1 MTYHCA
7 LLPLIVLGD
16 HNCLPLTA
24 ARAMTV
30 RLSVRAIHVSF
41 TPASACPFPRPTT
54 SHPRPQLVARACLS
68 RHAPIAHF
76 AQVRIRFLLYAVRD
90 RPLCRL
96 FVGYR
101 SLTHGDGFFSFSPSS
116 SLLLLLLLRPGH
128 WLAVAGYN
136 TWRLFQTPVASGS
149 VISNHRNS
157 NSNCLLAV
165 LLELRCNK
173 YMCFGFRLCFKFSKP

>member
-1 MTYHCA
+1 MHSDGIKQVLKLTMTYHRA

-16 HNCLPLTA
+16 HNCLPFTA

-54 SHPRPQLVARACLS
+54 PHPRPHLVARACLS

-101 SLTHGDGFFSFSPSS
+101 SLTHGDFFFF
-116 SLLLLLLLRPGH
+116 LLPRARFFFFFFGLDTG
-128 WLAVAGYN
+128 WL
-136 TWRLFQTPVASGS
+136 
-149 VISNHRNS
+149 
-157 NSNCLLAV
+157 
-165 LLELRCNK
+165 
-173 YMCFGFRLCFKFSKP
+173 